1 MKKTIEKNKR
11 SKFLSVVRWLILS
24 LFLFILFVAISLFI
38 TNNTPFLRRNFIQ
51 ILLPLVNNS
60 LIARIELEDLKF
72 RSFNSIVLR
81 NFKLLTDGD
90 TLAQFEELNL
100 KIKLSELW
108 NNKIVIRNLFIKNPN
123 IKLLRNP
130 MDSLWNYEKIA
141 PPSESETPPS
151 KTPIIIIR
159 NLIIQ
164 NGKFKFY
171 DPFYQDSSLAFNPM
185 NLQLTKL
192 NIHLKTDLDLDNA
205 KLYSRIHQFAFDEIN
220 TNTKIDSL
228 KFAVNIS
235 NNFTK
240 LDYFEFSSEQ
250 AKIKIFAELLNFNP
264 LHTQKYNR
272 IEESKIN
279 SKLSIV
285 DLNTDLPLRFL
296 HLPFKNNQVLSSSIY
311 IYGFISSLTSN
322 IKFINYK
329 NSELHG
335 KVNLNYDKSNNFNYS
350 LDLQNSVIFQQD
362 LNDLLNIDF
371 TSVPKFQK
379 IKIDN
384 LFVKGNEKFINLSGK
399 LFSNSG
405 DIEIQSQLVFHPKFE
420 YSLTSKINKLNLGK
434 LLNNNG
440 LQSDING
447 IIEISGFGN
456 DFSELELKTNAQI
469 NKSSFRNI
477 LINESNFKIT
487 LNKGIISLDT
497 INLKLPSSVD
507 SFNNLA
513 YPSSLYLSGEINLK
527 QNNNPKYNFALSI
540 QNINLS
546 KILENPSLPN
556 NLSFSSQIIGKAFD
570 IDNINLN
577 SKFKFEEITFADISF
592 LPFDLEFNV
601 LDLGDSTKSISLNF
615 MQDSIWIL
623 GKFKVSELISKIPPL
638 IEYSSLYFRTRYEEF
653 FLRKQDSTSVM
664 ELQKLAK
671 SIKLPSIDASL
682 YLKFN
687 NFFFLNGFL
696 KDLTLI
702 SSLDWKGIVRSSSDD
717 AFIDFSNCRI
727 GDTRIT
733 QTGFDLQTDEFISN
747 FSINMTKTEDNLN
760 LSFGNFNI
768 DDLEQVKINSI
779 KISKPK
785 FNFLAL
791 DNKFAAE
798 FGLNYDTLLTS
809 YTEIEGDILTESINL
824 NIPRLEIDLMN
835 NLIYFKN
842 MNKVHIG
849 LNANGIAINNLNLIG
864 KNNEI
869 ININT
874 NLENNFF
881 NDTKIRLENFKLSS
895 FSPLLTQFQI
905 EELNKSQF
913 NLNFL
918 ELTANGNI
926 ENPNYQMQILIDTA
940 NVMGT
945 DFGKIIANLS
955 YLDSNITGSIS
966 LTERKTQ
973 NTPLNFQI
981 ISFPYNLSLT
991 DRFGS
996 FTGTYL
1002 ARLKLD
1008 TFRLGVLDPFL
1019 PIVKNLQGTVNG
1031 FVDIIGSDFDDYSL
1045 NGKLQTN
1052 NTNFIFDLNNLPYQL
1067 SANINLK
1074 DNKISF
1080 DTLKI
1085 RNYGIASLATI
1096 TGWMEIRNNEL
1107 SFMDL
1112 NVKANN
1118 FLLLDD
1124 ISKKKIPQFYG
1135 KLSVDT
1141 KYTGLNIQGN
1151 PNQLNITGDI
1161 QINPSNL
1168 TIANL
1173 DQTQQTTKTNF
1184 EYRIVGDKTIFTVN
1198 TSTDS
1203 TTKQITKKQ
1212 MVNAQM
1218 PNIEMNVYIPKTIN
1232 LTIDLG
1238 PVGEVVAI
1246 LGSSDPTI
1254 PLVYIMDQDNPMGQL
1269 YGELV
1274 IKDGSKL
1281 NSYKQM
1287 NAKGT
1292 IIFQSRDITN
1302 PSIDIISEYNGKIDD
1317 QNNPIRYTIKIFI
1330 TGTAQQPKVRF
1341 DYTLNGIAPQ
1351 AEQKKIEENA
1361 LYLLLFG
1368 QLPGSGDAVL
1378 DPNVV
1383 NKLSSAGI
1391 SSIASRSISDLL
1403 LRTGVIES
1411 ADFQIDSQDF
1421 EKTKINFK
1429 GKLYGSLN
1437 WSLGGS
1443 IADLTKNNQ
1452 ITIEM
1457 PISTDSKIFNQIVWM
1472 LSYSTNL
1479 NSTVFDPD
1487 EKNWEMKLKFGGSW

>member
-1 MKKTIEKNKR
+1 M
-11 SKFLSVVRWLILS
+11 
-24 LFLFILFVAISLFI
+24 
-38 TNNTPFLRRNFIQ
+38 
-51 ILLPLVNNS
+51 
-60 LIARIELEDLKF
+60 
-72 RSFNSIVLR
+72 
-81 NFKLLTDGD
+81 
-90 TLAQFEELNL
+90 
-100 KIKLSELW
+100 
-108 NNKIVIRNLFIKNPN
+108 
-123 IKLLRNP
+123 
-130 MDSLWNYEKIA
+130 
-141 PPSESETPPS
+141 
-151 KTPIIIIR
+151 
-159 NLIIQ
+159 
-164 NGKFKFY
+164 
-171 DPFYQDSSLAFNPM
+171 
-185 NLQLTKL
+185 
-192 NIHLKTDLDLDNA
+192 
-205 KLYSRIHQFAFDEIN
+205 
-220 TNTKIDSL
+220 
-228 KFAVNIS
+228 
-235 NNFTK
+235 
-240 LDYFEFSSEQ
+240 
-250 AKIKIFAELLNFNP
+250 
-264 LHTQKYNR
+264 
-272 IEESKIN
+272 
-279 SKLSIV
+279 
-285 DLNTDLPLRFL
+285 
-296 HLPFKNNQVLSSSIY
+296 
-311 IYGFISSLTSN
+311 
-322 IKFINYK
+322 
-329 NSELHG
+329 
-335 KVNLNYDKSNNFNYS
+335 
-350 LDLQNSVIFQQD
+350 
-362 LNDLLNIDF
+362 
-371 TSVPKFQK
+371 
-379 IKIDN
+379 
-384 LFVKGNEKFINLSGK
+384 
-399 LFSNSG
+399 
-405 DIEIQSQLVFHPKFE
+405 
-420 YSLTSKINKLNLGK
+420 
-434 LLNNNG
+434 
-440 LQSDING
+440 
-447 IIEISGFGN
+447 
-456 DFSELELKTNAQI
+456 
-469 NKSSFRNI
+469 
-477 LINESNFKIT
+477 
-487 LNKGIISLDT
+487 
-497 INLKLPSSVD
+497 
-507 SFNNLA
+507 
-513 YPSSLYLSGEINLK
+513 
-527 QNNNPKYNFALSI
+527 
-540 QNINLS
+540 
-546 KILENPSLPN
+546 
-556 NLSFSSQIIGKAFD
+556 
-570 IDNINLN
+570 
-577 SKFKFEEITFADISF
+577 
-592 LPFDLEFNV
+592 
-601 LDLGDSTKSISLNF
+601 
-615 MQDSIWIL
+615 
-623 GKFKVSELISKIPPL
+623 
-638 IEYSSLYFRTRYEEF
+638 
-653 FLRKQDSTSVM
+653 
-664 ELQKLAK
+664 
-671 SIKLPSIDASL
+671 
-682 YLKFN
+682 
-687 NFFFLNGFL
+687 
-696 KDLTLI
+696 
-702 SSLDWKGIVRSSSDD
+702 
-717 AFIDFSNCRI
+717 
-727 GDTRIT
+727 
-733 QTGFDLQTDEFISN
+733 
-747 FSINMTKTEDNLN
+747 
-760 LSFGNFNI
+760 
-768 DDLEQVKINSI
+768 
-779 KISKPK
+779 
-785 FNFLAL
+785 
-791 DNKFAAE
+791 
-798 FGLNYDTLLTS
+798 
-809 YTEIEGDILTESINL
+809 
-824 NIPRLEIDLMN
+824 
-835 NLIYFKN
+835 
-842 MNKVHIG
+842 
-849 LNANGIAINNLNLIG
+849 
-864 KNNEI
+864 
-869 ININT
+869 
-874 NLENNFF
+874 
-881 NDTKIRLENFKLSS
+881 
-895 FSPLLTQFQI
+895 LTQFQI
-905 EELNKSQF
+905 EELNKSHF

-1031 FVDIIGSDFDDYSL
+1031 FVDIIGSDFDKYLL

-1085 RNYGIASLATI
+1085 RNFGIASLATI
-1096 TGWMEIRNNEL
+1096 IGWMEIRNNEL

-1173 DQTQQTTKTNF
+1173 DQTQKTTKTNF

-1254 PLVYIMDQDNPMGQL
+1254 PLVYVMDTDNPMGQL

-1302 PSIDIISEYNGKIDD
+1302 PSIDIVGEYNGKIDD